1 MRPARKHGLTDND
14 LVRIWH
20 ESCSSLFWRSSKRR
34 PALLP
39 PLSSVSAT
47 ESPNARLRDI
57 HRTQEGVATQTDQTS
72 PDSSGATFS
81 TRKILTDRSGAGKN
95 SRRN

>member
-1 MRPARKHGLTDND
+1 MRPARKQGLTHND

-34 PALLP
+34 PAFLP

-47 ESPNARLRDI
+47 ESPNTRSRDI
-57 HRTQEGVATQTDQTS
+57 HRTQKGVATQTAQTS
-72 PDSSGATFS
+72 PDSSGATS
-81 TRKILTDRSGAGKN
+81 RSRKILTDRSGAGKN

>member
-1 MRPARKHGLTDND
+1 MRPARKHGLTHND

-34 PALLP
+34 IAFALVQ
-39 PLSSVSAT
+39 SSDSAT
-47 ESPNARLRDI
+47 GSQPLRPGDI
-57 HRTQEGVATQTDQTS
+57 HRTQQGVATQTFQTS
-72 PDSSGATFS
+72 PDSSGATSS
-81 TRKILTDRSGAGKN
+81 TGKILTDRSRAGKN